1 MVRYWASRL
10 LVMAGIALAFSIGAT
25 YAAEDKIDPEILEMT
40 GAEWGRLNLFVRE
53 SI

>member
-1 MVRYWASRL
+1 
-10 LVMAGIALAFSIGAT
+10 MAGIALAFSIGAT

-40 GAEWGRLNLFVRE
+40 VAEWGRLNLFVRE